1 MNIKVIVIIN
11 VMPWTGV
18 SGILISRVSSKETEK
33 EIIKQEYVQKKKKLE
48 ESKILLMREGA
59 LRMRLETS

>member
-33 EIIKQEYVQKKKKLE
+33 EIIKQEYVQKKKLE

>member
-33 EIIKQEYVQKKKKLE
+33 EIIKQEYVPKKKLE
-48 ESKILLMREGA
+48 VRYCL
-59 LRMRLETS
+59 

>member
-33 EIIKQEYVQKKKKLE
+33 EIIKQEYVPKKKNWKKVRYCL
-48 ESKILLMREGA
+48 
-59 LRMRLETS
+59 

>member
-1 MNIKVIVIIN
+1 
-11 VMPWTGV
+11 MPWTGV

-33 EIIKQEYVQKKKKLE
+33 EIIKQEYVQKKKLE

>member
-1 MNIKVIVIIN
+1 
-11 VMPWTGV
+11 MPWTGV

-33 EIIKQEYVQKKKKLE
+33 EIIKQEYVQKKNKKLE
-48 ESKILLMREGA
+48 ESKILLIREGA